1 MLKFSTKFSLK
12 NKNLHEEQPLR
23 LRVSFHSYRVEL
35 YTGIKCRPDEWDGI
49 RIIKRNDS
57 RNKIIK

>member
-23 LRVSFHSYRVEL
+23 LRGE
-35 YTGIKCRPDEWDGI
+35 
-49 RIIKRNDS
+49 
-57 RNKIIK
+57 KIEY